1 MRVLNRVFLAIVT
14 LSVSL
19 SVTAKERQT
28 REEYVEKY
36 KAIAIAHMERYGIPA
51 SITMAQGILESDSGN
66 SLLSRSSNTHFGIK
80 CKKSWKGE
88 RVYHDDDAK
97 GECFRAYPSVEASYE
112 DHADFLDQSPRYD
125 SLFAYPSN
133 DYRSWARGLKAAGYA
148 TAPDYA
154 ERLVKIIEDMK
165 LYLLDQEGEATQT
178 TVVEEKKAENS
189 QPIEPQPTENK
200 SEESKV
206 VPQPEEKKLEEKKP
220 EEKKPEEKK
229 PEPQPTENKI
239 YDKVAEDA
247 SKNGAGQEINVAVS
261 DEHVNPNA
269 FRVTV
274 NSHRGYGV
282 YRANYSSY
290 VVAKE
295 KDTFESIG
303 KVFEIS
309 PTLLRRF
316 NDVQKGEKLVKGSI
330 VYIERKQAQWL
341 GSAMQHT
348 VAANE
353 NIYSISQKYG
363 IRLKSLLKLN
373 KMDADDD
380 VRMGDIIRL
389 Q

>member
-1 MRVLNRVFLAIVT
+1 MKRTLLFL
-14 LSVSL
+14 LSILVGAASL
-19 SVTAKERQT
+19 MAQEVKMT
-28 REEYVEKY
+28 RAEYVEKY
-36 KAIAIAHMERYGIPA
+36 KSIAIAHMKRFGIPA
-51 SITMAQGILESDSGN
+51 SITMAQGILESGAGN
-66 SLLSRSSNTHFGIK
+66 SELARKSNNHFGIK
-80 CKKSWKGE
+80 CKKDWTGE
-88 RVYHDDDAK
+88 KVYHDDDAK
-97 GECFRAYPSVEASYE
+97 GECFRAYPTVEASYE
-112 DHADFLDQSPRYD
+112 DHAKFLDESPRYD

-206 VPQPEEKKLEEKKP
+206 VPQPEEKKSEEKKP

-247 SKNGAGQEINVAVS
+247 SKNGAGQEISVAVS